1 MTDRFH
7 AELSVDMNK
16 WVKRKDTEIS
26 EFMEYWDDN
35 NSESGYLVRRED
47 DHIILKER
55 LSELELKN
63 SELASA
69 LKEEKLQHKIL
80 QEASPEILATLCG
93 EDYQA
98 TKQSW
103 LNDVGIWQKKYNDL
117 ERKYNQLKVESSLS
131 ELYFKQF
138 EERNIK
144 LTAKNDAL
152 ERELCGCE
160 ARASTVTTE
169 LNELRRQ
176 NKD

>member
-1 MTDRFH
+1 VSNRFH

-16 WVKRKDTEIS
+16 WVKRKDTELS

-80 QEASPEILATLCG
+80 QEASPEKLATLCG
-93 EDYQA
+93 EDYQT

-103 LNDVGIWQKKYNDL
+103 LDDLGIWQKKYNDL
-117 ERKYNQLKVESSLS
+117 EGKHR
-131 ELYFKQF
+131 ELLVKS
-138 EERNIK
+138 N
-144 LTAKNDAL
+144 AL
-152 ERELCGCE
+152 ERELYEAE
-160 ARASTVTTE
+160 ARASTVTTGINK
-169 LNELRRQ
+169 LGRQ
-176 NKD
+176 NKG

>member
-1 MTDRFH
+1 MSNRFH
-7 AELSVDMNK
+7 AELSIDINR
-16 WVKRKDTEIS
+16 WVKRKDTELS

-80 QEASPEILATLCG
+80 QEASPAILATLCG

-103 LNDVGIWQKKYNDL
+103 LDDVGVWQKKYNDL
-117 ERKYNQLKVESSLS
+117 EGEHR
-131 ELYFKQF
+131 ELLVKS
-138 EERNIK
+138 N
-144 LTAKNDAL
+144 AL
-152 ERELCGCE
+152 ERELYE
-160 ARASTVTTE
+160 AEGWASVTTR
-169 LNELRRQ
+169 LNNL
-176 NKD
+176 KLDILHTPIYSDGML